1 MVAAHEFGHSLGLS
15 HSDDPGALMC
25 SVYSY
30 SNLHTFV
37 LPWDDVKGIQ
47 SLYGPNDDPVEP
59 GPRAP
64 IKPDACD
71 LTLVLDAVATL
82 RGEMLFFKGRKV
94 KQIHAERSSPRW
106 C

>member
-47 SLYGPNDDPVEP
+47 SLYGE
-59 GPRAP
+59 
-64 IKPDACD
+64 
-71 LTLVLDAVATL
+71 
-82 RGEMLFFKGRKV
+82 
-94 KQIHAERSSPRW
+94 SSLLPLSMKNFQFDQNLW
-106 C
+106 